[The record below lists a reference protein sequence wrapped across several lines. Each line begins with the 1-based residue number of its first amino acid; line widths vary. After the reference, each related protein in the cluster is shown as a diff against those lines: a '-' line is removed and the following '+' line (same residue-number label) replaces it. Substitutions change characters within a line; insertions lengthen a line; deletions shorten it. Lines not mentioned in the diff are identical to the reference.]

1 MRHITARMAWHD
13 NGWDGHVCKDPAA
26 NTYCT
31 GNHSLL
37 SERLAREKKISSEKA
52 CAELDATLPDYLPP
66 CFWTSCAFAENET
79 RTVHRHPFGNLKDKK
94 QISEA
99 LPPHSLYTWPFR
111 LSITHNSYKRHGQ
124 YFPDLEGRIDRFCER
139 LTKGGSLV
147 FFYLNYDNPVSADE
161 YRYALVGCA
170 RLSDLALTGH
180 FPFEDGEL
188 KRLRGGD
195 GMKNFPTLNWAIRL
209 THEGPG
215 NMVRLPYQE
224 YLAHIRD
231 HPEDEPKLEEIRVLI
246 DEPALL
252 PGFKYV
258 SEQISDD
265 HALALLYKLRR
276 AFAAVEEHAIVDGG
290 DAPDIIERYIKDAWE
305 ARGLN
310 PGLGSVVSVL
320 ADLAEGEPQ
329 KENEKGQK
337 LVDELRARQPDA
349 DLLEETFALL
359 LGKEAIPE
367 ELARHK
373 RTIRDA
379 RAGLRDNKALLP
391 VLRKLSLFALT
402 PRQVARIV
410 YPDSD
415 GIHAFG
421 GQPIKAADIARNPY
435 LLSESY
441 VPATDRGAESA
452 TDLDR
457 EQRTDGAIDYFTIDI
472 GMFPDSR
479 YIDRNDDLQDLT
491 VAGPERIRA
500 FAIEALKRNE
510 ALGHSFAPLAVLVDE
525 ARAHPLF
532 YRDKIALTEEQF
544 LSDEHLS
551 HFRARL
557 HVREVDGQHFFYLQ
571 ETKDAEE
578 VVARF
583 VQERIGM
590 KDLKVDLSWLDG
602 YLAEEA
608 SKLGEKIAG
617 FDAGTFKTERRRVME
632 GAQRRGFYCVTGRPG
647 SGKTQALQE
656 ILNRLEE
663 AGESAIVLAPTGKA
677 ALRLNSEAKADATW
691 KAETIDR
698 WIYRSG
704 LGDYLNAGVS
714 LAGMSRSDR
723 YQLTDN
729 LVIDEMSM
737 VDLRHLALLFR
748 ALAVHQPGSIK
759 RVILVGDENQ
769 LPPIGCGRPFHD
781 IITYLREDAAREQ
794 RNLIRLTTNCRQEHD
809 RVVLD
814 AAHLFAGKNRYH
826 TELYEQLLK
835 GGKISPFLQVDYW
848 QDPAGLQALIEQHFE
863 AVLADAVPDAA
874 EHTVQERFNV
884 LLGLYE
890 NGYVPKNDTAALALD
905 RVQLLTPYRGGPAG
919 ALGLSDFVRGKYR
932 HDAWPDRKYHS
943 TSFAHSDKIIRISNL
958 YGWNAEEKRSELR
971 LSNGSIGV
979 LCNNA
984 KGRRAYFPESDWP
997 LKWERM
1003 DEEDFE
1009 LAYGITVHKAQ
1020 GSEFQEV
1027 LVVLPERRALL
1038 SRELVYTA
1046 LTRSK
1051 TRLLLLIQKTP
1062 RDNPLQVARERSVLL
1077 LRNSS
1082 IFAEPFDSRRIL
1094 EPEKGV
1100 KVKSKVEYLIYR
1112 ELQDAR
1118 DSGKLTFVYEDP
1130 LNLPIDGRDIQV
1142 RPDFTIRCQGKTF
1155 YWEHLGM
1162 LDRADYSRD
1171 WQARLAGYKSAG
1183 LGEYLVTTDDLGGV
1197 RQEKLGDVMSALLTA
1212 TLAGETDSGF
1222 SLHHYSL

>member
-1 MRHITARMAWHD
+1 MSAKTPPPTPTVQAAIRSFPSAWRA
-13 NGWDGHVCKDPAA
+13 K
-26 NTYCT
+26 
-31 GNHSLL
+31 
-37 SERLAREKKISSEKA
+37 KKISAETS
-52 CAELDATLPDYLPP
+52 CAKLDAALPDYLPP
-66 CFWTSCAFAENET
+66 CFWTSCAFAENKT
-79 RTVHRHPFGNLKDKK
+79 KAVHRHPFGYLKDKK
-94 QISEA
+94 QIDNT

-124 YFPDLEGRIDRFCER
+124 YFPDLEPRIDRFCER
-139 LTKGGSLV
+139 LTKGGSLI

-170 RLSDLALTGH
+170 RLSDLELTGH
-180 FPFEDGEL
+180 FPFEKGEL
-188 KRLRGGD
+188 EKIRDGN

-215 NMVRLPYQE
+215 DMARLPYQE
-224 YLAHIRD
+224 YLAHIQD
-231 HPEDEPKLEEIRVLI
+231 HPEDEAKLEEIRVLI

-276 AFAAVEEHAIVDGG
+276 AFAAVEEHAIADAGE
-290 DAPDIIERYIKDAWE
+290 APDIIERYIEDAWE
-305 ARGLN
+305 ARGLY
-310 PGLGSVVSVL
+310 PGLGAVVSVL

-329 KENEKGQK
+329 KESERGQK
-337 LVDELRARQPDA
+337 LVDALRANQSDT
-349 DLLEETFALL
+349 DLLDETFALL
-359 LGKEAIPE
+359 QGKEPIPE
-367 ELARHK
+367 PLAVHK

-379 RAGLRDNKALLP
+379 RAGLRDNKPLLP

-402 PRQVARIV
+402 SRQVARIV

-415 GIHAFG
+415 GVHAFG
-421 GQPIKAADIARNPY
+421 GRPLKAADIAQNPY

-441 VPATDRGAESA
+441 VPATDVGAESA
-452 TDLDR
+452 ADLDR
-457 EQRTDGAIDYFTIDI
+457 DQRTDGAIDYFTIDI

-479 YIDRNDDLQDLT
+479 YVDRNDDLQDLT
-491 VAGPERIRA
+491 VAGPERLRA

-510 ALGHSFAPLAVLVDE
+510 TLGHSFAPLTVLVDE
-525 ARAHPLF
+525 AKAHPLF

-544 LSDEHLS
+544 LSDEHLA
-551 HFRARL
+551 HFGARL
-557 HVREVDGQHFFYLQ
+557 HVRELDGQHFFYLQ

-578 VVARF
+578 IIARF
-583 VQERIGM
+583 VQERIGLN
-590 KDLKVDLSWLDG
+590 DLKVDLGWLDG
-602 YLAEEA
+602 YLSTEA
-608 SKLGEKIAG
+608 ATLAEKISG
-617 FDAGTFKTERRRVME
+617 FEVDGFRAQRRRVME
-632 GAQRRGFYCVTGRPG
+632 GALQRGLYCVTGRPG

-677 ALRLNSEAKADATW
+677 ALRLNSEAEADATW

-704 LGDYLNAGVS
+704 LGDYMNDGVS
-714 LAGMSRSDR
+714 LTGMSRSER

-737 VDLRHLALLFR
+737 VDLRHLALIFR
-748 ALAVHQPGSIK
+748 ALEVHQPGSIK

-781 IITYLREDAAREQ
+781 IIAYLREDANREQ
-794 RNLIRLTTNCRQEHD
+794 SNLVRLTTNCRQEYD
-809 RVVLD
+809 PVVLD

-826 TELYEQLLK
+826 TDLYEQVLK
-835 GGKISPFLQVDYW
+835 GGKISHFLQVEYW
-848 QDPAGLQALIEQHFE
+848 EDPAHLQALIEQHFE
-863 AVLADAVPDAA
+863 TVLAEAAPDAA
-874 EHTVQERFNV
+874 ERSTQESFNL
-884 LLGLYE
+884 LLGLYD
-890 NGYVPKNDTAALALD
+890 NGYVPKNDAAALALD

-919 ALGLSDFVRGKYR
+919 ALGLSDFVRSKYR
-932 HDAWPDRKYHS
+932 HDAWPDRKYHG

-958 YGWNAEEKRSELR
+958 YGWNAAERRSELR

-979 LCNNA
+979 LCNNK

-997 LKWERM
+997 LKWERL

-1051 TRLLLLIQKTP
+1051 TRLVLLIQKTP

-1082 IFAEPFDSRRIL
+1082 IFADPFDSRRIL

-1100 KVKSKVEYLIYR
+1100 KVKSKIEYLIYR
-1112 ELQDAR
+1112 ELQNAR
-1118 DSGKLTFVYEDP
+1118 DAGKLTFAYEDP
-1130 LNLPIDGRDIQV
+1130 L
-1142 RPDFTIRCQGKTF
+1142 
-1155 YWEHLGM
+1155 E
-1162 LDRADYSRD
+1162 
-1171 WQARLAGYKSAG
+1171 LA
-1183 LGEYLVTTDDLGGV
+1183 
-1197 RQEKLGDVMSALLTA
+1197 
-1212 TLAGETDSGF
+1212 
-1222 SLHHYSL
+1222 H